1 LLAAVNLTS
10 HRALERY
17 VADQISRVPWDV
29 SVYQTAEVPV
39 AAEVRK
45 LIAQQDGI
53 TRVEELVFLRTVLPE
68 AISPMVDG
76 EQLRTPWLSVLSA
89 SAPDLLPPDMRP
101 RGNGAILVLVGS
113 RAQMGDAY
121 LHLQNRKEFQLRA
134 MVGPEGAVGGHS
146 HAHEHAEGAAPHS
159 GGEQHVEVF
168 SVPLERTVRVDR
180 NELNRWFLDKT
191 SSPTLIP
198 ELGGI
203 LVVPYDRDLMAK
215 FDALSRGIIDHDDDE
230 SPDFHVN
237 TGDYFP
243 EIVHLAA
250 LDRPHLISGWDVG
263 DSLTRLQAISAELK
277 GTVKG
282 TSYSAAVDNTSA
294 VLLDRMAVIAHQ
306 IDLIGLLV
314 SLPLL
319 WMAWILMVNL
329 SGLLLLNERRK
340 LGLLRLRGTPASAI
354 RTALLLTIAIAA
366 LLGGLIGSVL
376 GTLLPAL
383 AYEEGALPWNLL
395 MGVQRPEILLLFLF
409 VGTGMA
415 LLVSRRFIRYAAAI
429 SPLEASGRVVASEAT
444 ATHVRFG
451 ILQAA
456 ALIVG
461 AVKIAGWIGGFSVI
475 RLIHQP
481 WAVPLD
487 RALDFVSFPLF
498 VYGCG
503 TLLAANRRVLTA
515 VLSPI
520 VHLVSGR
527 LATYSLKHLGTRQH
541 RMAAFLLIVAMMAS
555 LSLYPGVMT
564 AVFDDK
570 IERGAETQ
578 LGAAVQ
584 FSLDAPTLVPGLRLI
599 EGGLTERYAAIRGET
614 DKALAKLRQ
623 RPEVAGLDYIVE
635 GLVDGLYMPGYGFS
649 GVPIFFVND
658 PDSYLRV
665 ARHESTLGATAPFAE
680 LIARTKDN
688 EILVSQAI
696 QGFYK
701 RDIGTRMP
709 VGRNLDKSM
718 QTARLGGAVYYLP
731 GMPTKTVNDRQSFVA
746 ARVDY
751 LNHLFG
757 FNAYL
762 VSAADNPWLSKM
774 DVLIPRVVAIVRPAP
789 GVSIATLREVVRTSL
804 PNEPLEI
811 RDTDQE
817 VSRLGSDM
825 YIYLARQN
833 FQIYLIGGLLLA
845 IIGIFAIALSNYAE
859 DRRTLALLRIRGCGP
874 RDLLRFSAPGLFAPS
889 VIGLLLGAAVAVV
902 VGFGITRLVW
912 ELRAILTVLSLLP
925 SHLAFSRQT
934 AEVAGMLV
942 VLLLFLAFVFSRWVF
957 RRSAREGL
965 RES

>member
-306 IDLIGLLV
+306 IDLISLLV

-329 SGLLLLNERRK
+329 SGLLLLNERR
-340 LGLLRLRGTPASAI
+340 
-354 RTALLLTIAIAA
+354 
-366 LLGGLIGSVL
+366 
-376 GTLLPAL
+376 
-383 AYEEGALPWNLL
+383 
-395 MGVQRPEILLLFLF
+395 
-409 VGTGMA
+409 
-415 LLVSRRFIRYAAAI
+415 
-429 SPLEASGRVVASEAT
+429 
-444 ATHVRFG
+444 
-451 ILQAA
+451 
-456 ALIVG
+456 
-461 AVKIAGWIGGFSVI
+461 
-475 RLIHQP
+475 
-481 WAVPLD
+481 
-487 RALDFVSFPLF
+487 
-498 VYGCG
+498 
-503 TLLAANRRVLTA
+503 
-515 VLSPI
+515 
-520 VHLVSGR
+520 
-527 LATYSLKHLGTRQH
+527 
-541 RMAAFLLIVAMMAS
+541 
-555 LSLYPGVMT
+555 
-564 AVFDDK
+564 
-570 IERGAETQ
+570 
-578 LGAAVQ
+578 
-584 FSLDAPTLVPGLRLI
+584 
-599 EGGLTERYAAIRGET
+599 
-614 DKALAKLRQ
+614 
-623 RPEVAGLDYIVE
+623 
-635 GLVDGLYMPGYGFS
+635 
-649 GVPIFFVND
+649 
-658 PDSYLRV
+658 
-665 ARHESTLGATAPFAE
+665 
-680 LIARTKDN
+680 
-688 EILVSQAI
+688 
-696 QGFYK
+696 
-701 RDIGTRMP
+701 
-709 VGRNLDKSM
+709 
-718 QTARLGGAVYYLP
+718 
-731 GMPTKTVNDRQSFVA
+731 
-746 ARVDY
+746 
-751 LNHLFG
+751 
-757 FNAYL
+757 
-762 VSAADNPWLSKM
+762 
-774 DVLIPRVVAIVRPAP
+774 
-789 GVSIATLREVVRTSL
+789 
-804 PNEPLEI
+804 
-811 RDTDQE
+811 
-817 VSRLGSDM
+817 
-825 YIYLARQN
+825 
-833 FQIYLIGGLLLA
+833 
-845 IIGIFAIALSNYAE
+845 
-859 DRRTLALLRIRGCGP
+859 
-874 RDLLRFSAPGLFAPS
+874 
-889 VIGLLLGAAVAVV
+889 
-902 VGFGITRLVW
+902 
-912 ELRAILTVLSLLP
+912 
-925 SHLAFSRQT
+925 
-934 AEVAGMLV
+934 
-942 VLLLFLAFVFSRWVF
+942 
-957 RRSAREGL
+957 
-965 RES
+965 